1 MNAVA
6 LGPLLI
12 SLPRLYALLCA
23 LVLLAGARY
32 FSGLSPTARK
42 RWFSGVVIAWVVAAR
57 LGYVALNAD
66 SYAAEPLAALKLWQ
80 PGYHGAIGL
89 IGALGYSAV
98 ALRER
103 LPALMRVVALLLTA
117 FGLWLGLTALSPLGK
132 SAAPRTLPDISLADL
147 DGNPV
152 ELATLAAGGDTPVI
166 VNLWATWCPPCRREM
181 PLLAEFDRRDDVR
194 VVIVNQGEDLLP
206 VVRYLDAL
214 EPDVQRPDSQGLSF
228 DTALRDPQQRLMAA
242 FAAPGLPTTLLLDA
256 RGRVQQGH
264 AGELTRAILN
274 RWLIH

>member
-1 MNAVA
+1 MNAIA
-6 LGPLLI
+6 LGPVLI

-32 FSGLSPTARK
+32 LSRLPHTART

-66 SYAAEPLAALKLWQ
+66 SYAVEPLTALKLWQ

-89 IGALGYSAV
+89 LGALGYSTV
-98 ALRER
+98 TLRER
-103 LPALMRVVALLLTA
+103 LPALTRVTVLLFGA
-117 FGLWLGLTALSPLGK
+117 FGLWLGLTALSPLGG
-132 SAAPRTLPDISLADL
+132 SNAPSTLPDITLNDL

-152 ELATLAAGGDTPVI
+152 ALASLADSGNTPVV

-181 PLLAEFDRRDDVR
+181 PLLAELNRRDDVR

-206 VVRYLDAL
+206 VVRYLDN
-214 EPDVQRPDSQGLSF
+214 QGLNF

-242 FAAPGLPTTLLLDA
+242 FESPGLPTTLLLDA
-256 RGRVQQGH
+256 RGRVQKRH
-264 AGELTRAILN
+264 AGELTRATLSSWLN
-274 RWLIH
+274 D